1 MTDKRRPKSRKE
13 LGPLPNEFATL
24 PVSKVKIEDMSR
36 EALTSLIA
44 MVDHARDRGDAL
56 VTRPF
61 LSPADKWPW
70 WDDDQME
77 VLETI
82 GELRAIADM
91 MVTLFREERK
101 RRPLLTH

>member
-1 MTDKRRPKSRKE
+1 MPETV
-13 LGPLPNEFATL
+13 A
-24 PVSKVKIEDMSR
+24 
-36 EALTSLIA
+36 
-44 MVDHARDRGDAL
+44 
-56 VTRPF
+56 
-61 LSPADKWPW
+61 PADKWPW